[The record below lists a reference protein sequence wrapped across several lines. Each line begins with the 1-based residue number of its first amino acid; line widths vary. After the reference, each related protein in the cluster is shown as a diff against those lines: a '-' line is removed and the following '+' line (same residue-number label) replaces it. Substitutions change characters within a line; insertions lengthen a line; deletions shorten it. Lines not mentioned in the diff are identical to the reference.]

1 MSLCEQTRASRVNR
15 QTRNLFGLGFTGC
28 WINVV
33 RIDYGDR
40 PERRAGGEVAAAHDL
55 WNHGS
60 TQSEARVATVP
71 FFADKEEGFLPVGI
85 VMIGNDH
92 GAADGESEVVLLER
106 CFLAAREEVGRVQ
119 GVIAKI
125 VERGTVKFGGPGFR
139 F

>member
-1 MSLCEQTRASRVNR
+1 
-15 QTRNLFGLGFTGC
+15 
-28 WINVV
+28 
-33 RIDYGDR
+33 
-40 PERRAGGEVAAAHDL
+40 GEVDAAHDL

-60 TQSEARVATVP
+60 TQSEPRAAPVP
-71 FFADKEEGFLPVGI
+71 FFADKEESLLPVGI

-125 VERGTVKFGGPGFR
+125 VERRAMKFGGPGFR
-139 F
+139 FDGNHGVASHTVFRAVVVL